1 MDLSEINWD
10 FNTAG
15 AWPLQVK
22 AAVILLICCL
32 VAGGGV
38 YAFTIDQ
45 LAQLDTL
52 EIEEQTL
59 LTDFTSKQKKAAN
72 LEDYQKQL
80 AEIQS
85 LLGEMMK
92 QMPTKAEVASLL
104 AEISQTA
111 LASGLESKLFQPENE
126 NKKDF
131 YVELPY
137 SIEMIG
143 KYEELG
149 LFISGVA
156 SMSRIVTVHDVDI
169 STSTTKENESR
180 MVMKATIKTYN
191 EANPDEADDSK
202 VDNTKGAK

>member
-10 FNTAG
+10 FNSAG

-22 AAVILLICCL
+22 AGVILLICCL

-38 YAFTIDQ
+38 YAFTMDQ

-52 EIEEQTL
+52 KLEEKTL
-59 LTDFTSKQKKAAN
+59 FDDFKSKQKKAAN

-80 AEIQS
+80 AEIQL
-85 LLGEMMK
+85 LLGDMMK
-92 QMPTKAEVASLL
+92 QMPTKAEVANLL

-126 NKKDF
+126 NKMDF

-169 STSTTKENESR
+169 SGATTKEDDAR
-180 MVMKATIKTYN
+180 LVMKATIKTYT
-191 EANPDEADDSK
+191 EANSDEEDSGSA
-202 VDNTKGAK
+202 VSGKGAK